1 MRRSVLRAT
10 RAVSC
15 PQAIWASFTYPFPP
29 LCSPFTPHNNE
40 LFVCGRLKDLII
52 IHGKNHYPQD
62 IEYSCHAVKEV
73 KQGSIAAFDVVGGK
87 ICDV

>member
-1 MRRSVLRAT
+1 MSRAT
-10 RAVSC
+10 RAAIC
-15 PQAIWASFTYPFPP
+15 PQAISGSFTYPLPSRRFA
-29 LCSPFTPHNNE
+29 FTLHNNE

-87 ICDV
+87 RGDG